1 MHKQNKEY
9 KVKIGANVRKWRELK
24 GWQQK
29 DLADN
34 LDYSVSTISN
44 IERDSHG
51 TTIHQVEE
59 IADALEINF
68 IQLFTDPQNY
78 INTFNDSPYSVVGS
92 IGTQQNQIDKEAV
105 QILVEHIAKKDEQ
118 NQNFMKDIVNS
129 ITSLFKKEAS

>member
-68 IQLFTDPQNY
+68 IQLFTDPQQHF
-78 INTFNDSPYSVVGS
+78 TFNNSPHSNGIY
-92 IGTQQNQIDKEAV
+92 GTQQNQIDKEAV
-105 QILVEHIAKKDEQ
+105 QILVQHIAKKDEQ
-118 NQNFMKDIVNS
+118 TQTFMKDIVNS
-129 ITSLFKKEAS
+129 ITTLFKKEAS